1 MTRTV
6 HTRRLA
12 VLALGLALVAGC
24 QSSPPTRF
32 YTLNSVAVPP
42 ADESRAKKA
51 LPVVVGTIGLP
62 KYLDRPQV
70 VTRPGEYVVELAEF
84 DRWAEPLDD
93 MVPRVIADNLSILLA
108 SDQVFI
114 AGRNRVPARALQVEI
129 AFQRFDAAD
138 DSTARLIARW
148 DILDRDKDRL
158 VAAQKSAITIPVSG
172 AGYEAQTAALSEALA
187 RLCLEI
193 ADPLRRTGP

>member
-6 HTRRLA
+6 RTRRLA

-24 QSSPPTRF
+24 QSSAPTRF

-51 LPVVVGTIGLP
+51 LPVVVGAIGLP

-129 AFQRFDAAD
+129 AFQRFDVAD